1 MGEKPSVRRV
11 RFLVIFYKWLKISK
25 CINIDMKVSYKEVV
39 IAVVVI
45 IVDFMLVF
53 MRITIVIV

>member
-11 RFLVIFYKWLKISK
+11 RVLVIFCKWLKIPKS
-25 CINIDMKVSYKEVV
+25 INIYKNVSYKEVV
-39 IAVVVI
+39 IAVVFI

>member
-1 MGEKPSVRRV
+1 
-11 RFLVIFYKWLKISK
+11 LVIFCKWLKILK
-25 CINIDMKVSYKEVV
+25 PINIDKKVSYKEVV
-39 IAVVVI
+39 IAVVFI

>member
-1 MGEKPSVRRV
+1 MREKTRIRRV
-11 RFLVIFYKWLKISK
+11 RVLVIFCKWLKILK
-25 CINIDMKVSYKEVV
+25 PINIDKKVSYKEVV
-39 IAVVVI
+39 IAVVFI

>member
-1 MGEKPSVRRV
+1 
-11 RFLVIFYKWLKISK
+11 LVIFYKWLKISK

-45 IVDFMLVF
+45 IVDFMLLF

>member
-1 MGEKPSVRRV
+1 
-11 RFLVIFYKWLKISK
+11 LVIFCKWLKRPK
-25 CINIDMKVSYKEVV
+25 CINIDTKVSYKKVV
-39 IAVVVI
+39 IDVVVI